1 MLQDLGGKILNSLN
15 NLDTA
20 KQIDNIFFKEFMK
33 EIINALKSAD
43 VNQMTILEFFKDM
56 TSKVNFSESPP
67 FISTRKVIEREIIN
81 GLVGMIDRNVKQWSP
96 AKDTFNIIMIAG
108 LQGSG
113 KTRICTKLGNF
124 YKKQGFK
131 VGLISTDTLGGG
143 SREQLMQN
151 AQEYD
156 LPYYVDFVT
165 NDPVEIA
172 ASGIDKFKKE
182 KFNLIIIDTSTYLQE
197 TALFQEIQQFKD
209 SINASQV
216 VLVIDGSV
224 GQVAYSQAK
233 SFSEAICSSSFIIS
247 KLDSNEK
254 VFGTL
259 SGVAS
264 TNSPILFYET
274 SEDATTLEVFDAK
287 NIISRMLG
295 FGDEK
300 ELTKKQQEIIQR
312 KFTFGDM
319 YNQCQ
324 IALDNSDT
332 LSLTPDGKSL
342 LGTYKKILVV
352 IDSMNDDEID
362 DPSLF
367 NEDQSR
373 KNRIAQG
380 TGVSIDFIEFVID
393 QREKNEEY
401 FERIYRPIN
410 PTKIE
415 RNPYQMN
422 EKSFQQ
428 NLQNIAKSMDPK
440 TLKMIGGVSGLKN
453 IMKKSISACKNKK

>member
-1 MLQDLGGKILNSLN
+1 
-15 NLDTA
+15 
-20 KQIDNIFFKEFMK
+20 
-33 EIINALKSAD
+33 
-43 VNQMTILEFFKDM
+43 
-56 TSKVNFSESPP
+56 
-67 FISTRKVIEREIIN
+67 
-81 GLVGMIDRNVKQWSP
+81 
-96 AKDTFNIIMIAG
+96 
-108 LQGSG
+108 
-113 KTRICTKLGNF
+113 
-124 YKKQGFK
+124 
-131 VGLISTDTLGGG
+131 
-143 SREQLMQN
+143 
-151 AQEYD
+151 
-156 LPYYVDFVT
+156 
-165 NDPVEIA
+165 
-172 ASGIDKFKKE
+172 
-182 KFNLIIIDTSTYLQE
+182 
-197 TALFQEIQQFKD
+197 
-209 SINASQV
+209 
-216 VLVIDGSV
+216 
-224 GQVAYSQAK
+224 
-233 SFSEAICSSSFIIS
+233 
-247 KLDSNEK
+247 
-254 VFGTL
+254 
-259 SGVAS
+259 
-264 TNSPILFYET
+264 
-274 SEDATTLEVFDAK
+274 
-287 NIISRMLG
+287 MLG

-300 ELTKKQQEIIQR
+300 ELTRKQQEIIQR

-342 LGTYKKILVV
+342 LGTYKKIRVV